1 MLTVSHHAEE
11 LEGVQTDV
19 VIQAYADQILVLIT
33 QLGKVGNLV
42 RIRPQNKTCDIT
54 PTNAGYIDTGNHARR
69 STLTASRALHR
80 SIRAA
85 DAIPFT
91 VHTAHSPTRPSAI

>member
-1 MLTVSHHAEE
+1 MLAVSHHAEE

-42 RIRPQNKTCDIT
+42 RIRLHNMRYNTNKCWI
-54 PTNAGYIDTGNHARR
+54 
-69 STLTASRALHR
+69 HR
-80 SIRAA
+80 YR
-85 DAIPFT
+85 
-91 VHTAHSPTRPSAI
+91 